1 MSSIRF
7 LSFSLFTSIAVGF
20 FFNSN
25 LNAQQAR
32 QPDTEFVAP
41 KKLKRTPP
49 KKVEQESLIKLDG
62 SLTKAVKSKQ
72 PWQMVSPLAP
82 ASYGTGEDMVS
93 KDPDEEGRNEG
104 LLIFGIQ
111 W

>member
-1 MSSIRF
+1 MRF
-7 LSFSLFTSIAVGF
+7 FKIFTFAITALFFSFADIH
-20 FFNSN
+20 
-25 LNAQQAR
+25 AQQSR

-49 KKVEQESLIKLDG
+49 KKAEQEPLIKLNG
-62 SLTKAVKSKQ
+62 SLTQAVKSKQ
-72 PWQMVSPLAP
+72 PWQVVNPLAP
-82 ASYGTGEDMVS
+82 ASYGTGEQNVS
-93 KDPDEEGRNEG
+93 QDPDEVGRNEG

>member
-1 MSSIRF
+1 MTSIRF
-7 LSFSLFTSIAVGF
+7 LSFLIVVPF
-20 FFNSN
+20 FLLANVH
-25 LNAQQAR
+25 AQQSR

-49 KKVEQESLIKLDG
+49 KKAEQESLIKLNG
-62 SLTKAVKSKQ
+62 SLTQAVKSKQ
-72 PWQMVSPLAP
+72 PWQVVNPLAP
-82 ASYGTGEDMVS
+82 ASYGTGEQNVS
-93 KDPDEEGRNEG
+93 QDPDEVGRNEG

>member
-1 MSSIRF
+1 MPSIRSF
-7 LSFSLFTSIAVGF
+7 SFSLIALLGLF
-20 FFNSN
+20 FSFADAH
-25 LNAQQAR
+25 AQQTR
-32 QPDTEFVAP
+32 QPDIEFVAP

-49 KKVEQESLIKLDG
+49 KKTEQESLLKLDG

-82 ASYGTGEDMVS
+82 ASYGTGEDNVS

-104 LLIFGIQ
+104 LLLFGIQ